1 MEKINGI
8 SFEDWAAACAHLA
21 QGMPES
27 EVIATLGIETP
38 VWQDTNDQWT
48 NKLGDLMAQDMNVAT
63 QYGEIFANPK
73 VGKFA
78 GSSAAQSGK
87 EILEI
92 VPDWET
98 YQKIHI
104 QVSEASNHGIDPV
117 TVLEENGLD
126 LGKWGAVGMEYM
138 NKGVNSIDHNAPDAN
153 EKFQYYSSIMNK
165 WQNHW
170 KEHYKNHATDL
181 SSDIDF

>member
-73 VGKFA
+73 VGNLQEVVLLKA
-78 GSSAAQSGK
+78 EKKSLKLCQIGK
-87 EILEI
+87 PIKKYIFKYLKL
-92 VPDWET
+92 
-98 YQKIHI
+98 Q
-104 QVSEASNHGIDPV
+104 
-117 TVLEENGLD
+117 
-126 LGKWGAVGMEYM
+126 
-138 NKGVNSIDHNAPDAN
+138 
-153 EKFQYYSSIMNK
+153 IMV
-165 WQNHW
+165 
-170 KEHYKNHATDL
+170 
-181 SSDIDF
+181 